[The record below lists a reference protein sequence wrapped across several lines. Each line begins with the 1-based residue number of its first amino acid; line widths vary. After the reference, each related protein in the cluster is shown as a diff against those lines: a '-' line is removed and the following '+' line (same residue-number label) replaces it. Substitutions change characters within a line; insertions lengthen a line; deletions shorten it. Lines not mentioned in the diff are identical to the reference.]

1 MSELTAFDAD
11 MMNSIRAKRKALLE
25 ASCGN
30 TRDPNDKFLTPAQVK
45 LKAAGYDP
53 IEELIM
59 LARMVEI
66 EVERQ
71 ERMRTG
77 ELVELTPSGKPRAYR
92 AEVHQEWLNK
102 QAAIADKLL
111 RYQYARVSET
121 VVVDN
126 KPRMPVVIN
135 LHKDR
140 ETMRLNLL
148 DVDTDETP
156 VEPQDGAI

>member
-1 MSELTAFDAD
+1 
-11 MMNSIRAKRKALLE
+11 
-25 ASCGN
+25 
-30 TRDPNDKFLTPAQVK
+30 
-45 LKAAGYDP
+45 
-53 IEELIM
+53 
-59 LARMVEI
+59 
-66 EVERQ
+66 
-71 ERMRTG
+71 MRTG

-102 QAAIADKLL
+102 QATIADKLL

-135 LHKDR
+135 LHKNR

-156 VEPQDGAI
+156 AEPVDGVI